1 MASERDTLAS
11 GADAGAPLPTTM
23 RRTPHLSLA
32 SLARVLA
39 IAAVFPGLVVVA
51 CGGGDDGAPPTT
63 ATDASPDRTAAVP
76 RVLPDAAEAAA
87 VLPDVVAIEEPFPE
101 TDAAACNVRLAMP
114 PLMLVLHIPQDAS
127 VVYNSNPP
135 SSGPH
140 YATWANFQ
148 EFSEPVD
155 DRYLVHSME
164 HGAVL
169 LLYKCEDAGCP
180 AGLVEG
186 LRAVRDAIVTDPLC
200 DPSIRVRVIIAPRP
214 KNDVMVAAAAWGYTY
229 RADCLDE
236 ASLTQFVN
244 AHYAMGPENFCD
256 AGQTSF

>member
-1 MASERDTLAS
+1 
-11 GADAGAPLPTTM
+11 M
-23 RRTPHLSLA
+23 RRTLLFRSVRA
-32 SLARVLA
+32 LA
-39 IAAVFPGLVVVA
+39 ITTFFPGFVLVA
-51 CGGGDDGAPPTT
+51 CGGGDDGATPG
-63 ATDASPDRTAAVP
+63 AAADASVARTPADP
-76 RVLPDAAEAAA
+76 RVLLPDAAEAAT
-87 VLPDVVAIEEPFPE
+87 LPDVVAIEEPPPA

-114 PLMLVLHIPQDAS
+114 PLMPALHIPQGAS
-127 VVYNSNPP
+127 VVYDSNPP

-140 YATWANFQ
+140 YVIWANFQ

-169 LLYKCEDAGCP
+169 LLYNCGDAGCP

-186 LRAVRDAIVTDPLC
+186 LRAIRDSIATDPLC

-214 KNDVMVAAAAWGYTY
+214 TNDVMVAAAAWGYTY
-229 RADCLDE
+229 RADCLDA
-236 ASLTQFVN
+236 ASLTQFVG

-256 AGQTSF
+256 PGQTSF

>member
-1 MASERDTLAS
+1 
-11 GADAGAPLPTTM
+11 M
-23 RRTPHLSLA
+23 RTARFPYLV
-32 SLARVLA
+32 RVLA
-39 IAAVFPGLVVVA
+39 IAAVFPGLIVLA
-51 CGGGDDGAPPTT
+51 CGGSDDGTRAVT
-63 ATDASPDRTAAVP
+63 AADASVDRTAATP
-76 RVLPDAAEAAA
+76 SVLADAAEASA
-87 VLPDVVAIEEPFPE
+87 LPDVVAIEEPFPE

-114 PLMLVLHIPQDAS
+114 PLMGALHIPQDAS
-127 VVYNSNPP
+127 VVYDSNPP

-140 YATWANFQ
+140 YVTWANFQ

-155 DRYLVHSME
+155 DRYLVHSLE

-186 LRAVRDAIVTDPLC
+186 LREVRNAIATDPLC

-229 RADCLDE
+229 RADCLDA

-256 AGQTSF
+256 PGQTSF